1 MSLLHISVNSEYCRS
16 NDARKKKT
24 FFIYKKHLSFLFV
37 ITIIL
42 FVITIIL

>member
-1 MSLLHISVNSEYCRS
+1 MTH
-16 NDARKKKT
+16 AKKKT